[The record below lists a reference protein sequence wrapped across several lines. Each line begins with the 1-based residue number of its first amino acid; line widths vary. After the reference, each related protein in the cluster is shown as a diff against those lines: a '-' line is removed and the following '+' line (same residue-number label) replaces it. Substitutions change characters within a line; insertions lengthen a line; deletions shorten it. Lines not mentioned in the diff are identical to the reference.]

1 MRKAASRKASGN
13 FASDLPL
20 LEVSTGQEDG
30 GTEGKPFL
38 LVVGRVEEGK
48 IVSVEIPESD
58 STGIR
63 GLVVVTKIRE
73 RSVHRLRY
81 G

>member
-30 GTEGKPFL
+30 GNGGQAFPLGGGTSGGGKDC
-38 LVVGRVEEGK
+38 VGGN
-48 IVSVEIPESD
+48 
-58 STGIR
+58 T
-63 GLVVVTKIRE
+63 RE
-73 RSVHRLRY
+73 RFNWHPGPGSSDED
-81 G
+81 